1 MTAAQAILLR
11 AAKDAREYFDRRVT
25 GRAGRGMYEVLTIG
39 RDLTDAIAAVESEIQ
54 EARETACA
62 AQFVDRR

>member
-1 MTAAQAILLR
+1 MTPAQAVLLR

-25 GRAGRGMYEVLTIG
+25 GRAGLGMYDVITIG
-39 RDLTDAIAAVESEIQ
+39 RDLTDAIAAVESEIR
-54 EARETACA
+54 EAREVELA